1 MPSRIEDYALIG
13 DCHTGALVSKQGSI
27 DWLCLPRFDS
37 AACFAALLGNP
48 EHGRWQICP
57 SEEVKGIKRRY
68 RDGTLVLETEFETG
82 TGSATLIDFMPPRT
96 SHMDLIRI
104 VAGRRGRVPMR
115 SELVLRPDYGSLVP
129 WVRRLDSGITAIAGP
144 DGFRVC
150 GDVDLS
156 GEDFKTVSEFEVSA
170 GQSIS
175 FTMSWFPSHVPTP
188 PCRDVRSALTK
199 TESWWGDW
207 SSRCEYR
214 GQWREPVLRS
224 LITLKALTYAP
235 TGGIAAA
242 LTTSL
247 PEQLGGPRNWD
258 YRCCWPRDATFALY
272 ALLESGY
279 VDEARAWRDWLVR
292 AVAGSPSQL
301 QSVYGIAGEH
311 RLLEFEMPWLPG
323 YENSAPVRAGNL
335 AYTQLQLDVYGEIM
349 AAMYL
354 ARKRGLPPDE
364 NAWRVQSVM
373 LEHLESVWRGPDDGI
388 WEIRKEPRHYTH
400 SRVLA
405 WVAADRAVQTI
416 EQFGER
422 GPLERWRKLRDEI
435 HAEVCAK
442 GFNPKLNSF
451 VQSYGGTELDASLLV
466 LPLVNFLPADDRR
479 IVGTVEAVRR
489 YLVRDGLV
497 MRYRSHPDVDG
508 LPPGEGVFL
517 LCTFW
522 LVNCLKAMGQYDE
535 AVELFERLLGL
546 RNDVGLLSEEY
557 DPAARRF
564 LGNFPQAFSHV
575 ALVNSAVALSR
586 EATEGGKTNGAWTR

>member
-1 MPSRIEDYALIG
+1 MPARIEDYALIG

-37 AACFAALLGNP
+37 AACFAALVGQP
-48 EHGRWQICP
+48 DHGCWQIVP
-57 SEEVKGIKRRY
+57 QGELRVTRRRY
-68 RDGTLVLETEFETG
+68 RPGTLVLETEFETDG
-82 TGSATLIDFMPPRT
+82 GAATLIDFMPPRT

-104 VAGRRGRVPMR
+104 VAGRRGRVPLR
-115 SELVLRPDYGSLVP
+115 SELILRPDYGSLVP
-129 WVRRLDSGITAIAGP
+129 WVRRLDGGLTAIAGP

-150 GDVDLS
+150 SDVPLQ
-156 GEDFKTVSEFEVSA
+156 GEDFKTVSEFEVAEGDSV
-170 GQSIS
+170 S
-175 FTMSWFPSHVPTP
+175 FTMTWFPSHSPTP
-188 PCRDVRSALTK
+188 ACRDVQGALAK
-199 TESWWGDW
+199 TESWWSEW
-207 SSRCEYR
+207 SGRCEYQGR
-214 GQWREPVLRS
+214 WREPVLRS
-224 LITLKALTYAP
+224 LITLKALIYAP

-272 ALLESGY
+272 ALLEAGY

-292 AVAGSPSQL
+292 AVAGNPSQL

-311 RLLEFEMPWLPG
+311 RLLESELHWLPG

-335 AYTQLQLDVYGEIM
+335 AFTQLQLDVYGEIM

-354 ARKRGLPPDE
+354 ARKRGMPPDE
-364 NAWRVQSVM
+364 NAWRVQRVM
-373 LEHLESVWRGPDDGI
+373 MEHLEEIWQDPDDGI
-388 WEIRKEPRHYTH
+388 WEIRKEPRQYTH

-405 WVAADRAVQTI
+405 WVAADRAVKTI
-416 EQFGER
+416 EKFGEQ
-422 GPLERWRKLRDEI
+422 GPVERWRKLRGDI

-451 VQSYGGTELDASLLV
+451 VQYYGGAELDASLLA

-479 IVGTVEAVRR
+479 IVGTIEAIRR
-489 YLVRDGLV
+489 HLVRDGFV
-497 MRYRSHPDVDG
+497 MRYRSSPDVDG

-522 LVNCLKAMGQYDE
+522 LVNCLHALGRVDE
-535 AVELFERLLGL
+535 ATALFERLLSL

-575 ALVNSAVALSR
+575 ALVNSAVALSK
-586 EATEGGKTNGAWTR
+586 EVAGQGGKNGAWTH